1 MNDINWDAAAEV
13 HERDDGGSDMYYGF
27 KTLKGGSLAELVAYV
42 MALPTEQRERVVIDA
57 AGVGSMN
64 IHEIGALAERSD
76 FPET

>member
-1 MNDINWDAAAEV
+1 MTDINWDAAAEV

-27 KTLKGGSLAELVAYV
+27 KTLKAGSLAELVAYV
-42 MALPTEQRERVVIDA
+42 MALPAAQRERVVIDA

-76 FPET
+76 FPAR